1 MAQSAEGTTSTHSA
15 PAAQA
20 SPARPAPP
28 APPALSTKQLTGII
42 GALALGA
49 FLMILNE
56 TVLTVALPSIM
67 ADYDVTAETGQ
78 WLTTGF
84 LLTMAV
90 VIPLTG
96 YLIQRFTLR
105 SLFVFALSSFL
116 VGILLAIVAPG
127 FSVLLLARI
136 IQAIGT
142 AIVLPLLMSTTLST
156 RPSPAP
162 GNGHGSELDRDRSG
176 PRDRPDCVGHHR
188 QFAVVALD
196 LRCDGYHWP
205 QSS

>member
-67 ADYDVTAETGQ
+67 ADFGVTAEAGQ

-105 SLFVFALSSFL
+105 TLFVFALCSFL
-116 VGILLAIVAPG
+116 VGVVLAIVAPS
-127 FSVLLLARI
+127 FSVLLISRI

-142 AIVLPLLMSTTLST
+142 AIVLPLLMSTTLSLV
-156 RPSPAP
+156 PAQ
-162 GNGHGSELDRDRSG
+162 
-176 PRDRPDCVGHHR
+176 HR
-188 QFAVVALD
+188 GMV
-196 LRCDGYHWP
+196 
-205 QSS
+205 